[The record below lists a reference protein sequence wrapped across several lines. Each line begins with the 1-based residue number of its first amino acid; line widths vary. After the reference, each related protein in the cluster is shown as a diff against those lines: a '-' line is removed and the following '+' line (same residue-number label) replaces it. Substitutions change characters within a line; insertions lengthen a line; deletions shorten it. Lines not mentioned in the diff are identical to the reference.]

1 MWRLPLWLTA
11 DMDRRGDIGAE
22 GQFVHIGGTN
32 GAVVVVSMPSEAYT
46 SLQIFLVER
55 ILLPLPLLVAAIQID
70 ATMVGVMTA
79 AMWGLTKVAFDGVE
93 GAGILERRR
102 LLSY

>member
-1 MWRLPLWLTA
+1 M
-11 DMDRRGDIGAE
+11 
-22 GQFVHIGGTN
+22 
-32 GAVVVVSMPSEAYT
+32 
-46 SLQIFLVER
+46 
-55 ILLPLPLLVAAIQID
+55 VA
-70 ATMVGVMTA
+70 VMTA